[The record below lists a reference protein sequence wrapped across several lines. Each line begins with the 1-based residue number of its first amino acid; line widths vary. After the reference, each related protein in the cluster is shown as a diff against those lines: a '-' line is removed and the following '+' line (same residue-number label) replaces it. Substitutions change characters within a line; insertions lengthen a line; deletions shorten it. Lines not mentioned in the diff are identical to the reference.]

1 MTVHNVLDFQVLIL
15 KSGLRE
21 KADGHLRDIL
31 DCVQFFSS
39 MCGCNPESKDEK
51 YRECDMR
58 YRNFVKYSL
67 DTVKAGLLA
76 HEENITFLY
85 NNEVIG
91 QIHR

>member
-21 KADGHLRDIL
+21 NADGHLRDIL

-39 MCGCNPESKDEK
+39 MCGCNPEGKNEK
-51 YRECDMR
+51 YIECDMR

-67 DTVKAGLLA
+67 DTIKVGLLTY
-76 HEENITFLY
+76 EENITFLY
-85 NNEVIG
+85 HNEVIG
-91 QIHR
+91 HIQR